1 MKILTFAVGLLCFGA
16 CSGPGDGKPLS
27 DYSGASQA
35 DSLSYFY
42 GAMYADNY
50 WRMSANDSAAKAE
63 AARKKYLEGVAKG
76 IGLGSDDKQY
86 NEGLLVGLQ
95 FATGMKELEDELG
108 VRLDKDV
115 ILNAMAYGLESDS
128 TIDAA
133 ATQQGLQK
141 ILQALGEKKDKK
153 DAAEADK
160 AVAAAAKKSGMK
172 LMAAGLYGKTLK
184 PGTGPLLKE
193 DDVVKV
199 DMSMASLSGKEVA
212 FPMPSEL
219 RVGTEF
225 KGSPLGEALTKIH
238 AQESVELY
246 VSTFS
251 MFGRNC
257 GRMGFEPND
266 VIKVSLTTLGLQSGS
281 GQPVKAE

>member
-1 MKILTFAVGLLCFGA
+1 MKKMKILTFAVGLLCFGA

-108 VRLDKDV
+108 VRLDKDI

-133 ATQQGLQK
+133 AMQQGLQK

-153 DAAEADK
+153 DAAEA
-160 AVAAAAKKSGMK
+160 
-172 LMAAGLYGKTLK
+172 GLYGKTLK
-184 PGTGPLLKE
+184 PGAGPLLKE

-246 VSTFS
+246 VSAFS

-281 GQPVKAE
+281 